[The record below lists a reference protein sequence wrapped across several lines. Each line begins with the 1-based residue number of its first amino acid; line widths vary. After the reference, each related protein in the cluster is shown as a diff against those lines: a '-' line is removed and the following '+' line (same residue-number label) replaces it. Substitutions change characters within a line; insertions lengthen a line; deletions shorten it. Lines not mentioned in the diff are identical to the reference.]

1 MHRERSLHKCNTEHL
16 TAQNLPQANH
26 ANTTVNLIWKGHSP
40 MNIYIYIYIYTLISI
55 DNVQIS
61 TLSDEGNQYIIE

>member
-40 MNIYIYIYIYTLISI
+40 MNIYTLINI

>member
-1 MHRERSLHKCNTEHL
+1 MQHRTPYSSEPPLGKLCQHNCEPNLEGPQSNEH
-16 TAQNLPQANH
+16 
-26 ANTTVNLIWKGHSP
+26 
-40 MNIYIYIYIYTLISI
+40 IYIYTLISI